1 MKTDLLFAL
10 RTLNNLSHRSMA
22 KADQL
27 STINGLDC
35 RQNSGVV
42 FEIKFLALANRATI
56 LRELQCA
63 LLR

>member
-1 MKTDLLFAL
+1 MLKSVTADYADENGFIN
-10 RTLNNLSHRSMA
+10 RTLNN
-22 KADQL
+22 QL